1 MADLWAD
8 MAIDLGRRY
17 EEEFRHYLL
26 GEEEFP
32 SDASMWIILALSEHP
47 HFLIVSTPKLF
58 NKDEW
63 HQYEC
68 GIPGLLFH
76 LFLGGRIPP
85 VIREMC
91 SLRSP
96 QHNVYVTK
104 QTEQMLTYAMANQFR
119 TAKLAK
125 NVRGD

>member
-1 MADLWAD
+1 

-26 GEEEFP
+26 GEEDFP
-32 SDASMWIILALSEHP
+32 PDASMWIVLALSEHP

-63 HQYEC
+63 YQYEC

-76 LFLGGRIPP
+76 LFLGGRIAP

-96 QHNVYVTK
+96 QQNVYVTK
-104 QTEQMLTYAMANQFR
+104 YTERMLTHAMANLFR
-119 TAKLAK
+119 TAILSR
-125 NVRGD
+125 NVERDG